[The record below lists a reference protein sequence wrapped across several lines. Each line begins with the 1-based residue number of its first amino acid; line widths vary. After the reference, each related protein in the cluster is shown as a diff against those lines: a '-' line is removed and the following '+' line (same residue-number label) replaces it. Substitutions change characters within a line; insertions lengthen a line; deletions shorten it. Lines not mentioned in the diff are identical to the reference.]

1 MEKWKNIYRK
11 GIVQWI
17 TVSFVLV
24 FVIEVL
30 SKKSLSKT
38 ILFLCENPLVFL
50 YNVAILMVPIGISFL
65 FRRRYFVMSVLS
77 TIILIMGIANC
88 VILCNRVTPFVPTDL
103 LLIGDALKIADNYL
117 SWVFVVALILGIT
130 LVVFL
135 LIQLWRKIPK
145 TEYQIPLVKRIR
157 FLITMVFI
165 VLIYNQ
171 VGRMSGLIP
180 KNFTNIAEAYQ
191 NYGFVCCF
199 TYGVFDTGISKPSGY
214 NEERVGEIM
223 DEVEAEIQDNTND
236 TTHLET
242 VEDTKESQ
250 TEQQTET
257 IESQTETV
265 EETMVEE
272 KKAPNIIFIQLESFF
287 DLTEMN
293 LFETSQDP
301 IPYFHKLM
309 KQYTS
314 GYLTVPVIG
323 AGTANTEF
331 EVITGMNLDFFG
343 PGEYPYKTVLKTSTC
358 ESMCYNVKPL
368 GYATHAI
375 HNNTGTFYG
384 RNKVFPQLG
393 FDTFTSVEY
402 MDDIEYN
409 ENGWVKDKVLIQ
421 SILDNLDSTEE
432 SDLIYAISVQGHG
445 SYPTEDIVENKVIEV
460 TGLDDEA
467 LTNQYTYYA
476 NQIYQMD
483 LFVKDLITA
492 LKSYGEDCVLV
503 MYGDHL
509 PTMGIEQEQIGE
521 YTLFQTPLVIW
532 DNMGLEKET
541 INPEAYQLSAYVF
554 DRLGIHEGVMTKY
567 HQANFEALKEENG
580 TDSTVI
586 DFEPE
591 EGTVAHQYLDKLQ
604 VMEYD
609 ILYGEMDALENRTP
623 YEPTD
628 MQMGV
633 KEIVLDNTVFREGTL
648 YVNGKNFTTAST
660 VFIDGE
666 PMQTDY
672 SSSRLLIVRD
682 YEPKDG
688 QEIFVGQYAVKDKEI
703 LSQTESFT
711 IKTTINVKLEEI
723 P

>member
-1 MEKWKNIYRK
+1 MQKMEKWKNIYRK

-77 TIILIMGIANC
+77 TIIFIMGIANC

-432 SDLIYAISVQGHG
+432 SDLIYAIGCS
-445 SYPTEDIVENKVIEV
+445 D
-460 TGLDDEA
+460 GL
-467 LTNQYTYYA
+467 
-476 NQIYQMD
+476 
-483 LFVKDLITA
+483 
-492 LKSYGEDCVLV
+492 
-503 MYGDHL
+503 
-509 PTMGIEQEQIGE
+509 
-521 YTLFQTPLVIW
+521 
-532 DNMGLEKET
+532 
-541 INPEAYQLSAYVF
+541 
-554 DRLGIHEGVMTKY
+554 
-567 HQANFEALKEENG
+567 
-580 TDSTVI
+580 VI
-586 DFEPE
+586 DFAE
-591 EGTVAHQYLDKLQ
+591 VSCRQ
-604 VMEYD
+604 
-609 ILYGEMDALENRTP
+609 
-623 YEPTD
+623 
-628 MQMGV
+628 
-633 KEIVLDNTVFREGTL
+633 
-648 YVNGKNFTTAST
+648 
-660 VFIDGE
+660 
-666 PMQTDY
+666 
-672 SSSRLLIVRD
+672 
-682 YEPKDG
+682 
-688 QEIFVGQYAVKDKEI
+688 
-703 LSQTESFT
+703 
-711 IKTTINVKLEEI
+711 
-723 P
+723 